1 MEQACCEAVRHSVV
15 PLPLTTR
22 LQRRARSP
30 RRFILPSARGRSVNP
45 APPPFPRVLLG
56 VGVPGGRR
64 QPAAARPC
72 GGERGSG
79 AGGGEAAA
87 ARPCAERR
95 FVRSRVSSSVCS
107 DEVLLEE
114 LETEGERQLKSLL
127 QQQLD
132 TSASIER

>member
-1 MEQACCEAVRHSVV
+1 M
-15 PLPLTTR
+15 
-22 LQRRARSP
+22 
-30 RRFILPSARGRSVNP
+30 
-45 APPPFPRVLLG
+45 
-56 VGVPGGRR
+56 
-64 QPAAARPC
+64 
-72 GGERGSG
+72 SG
-79 AGGGEAAA
+79 AQGPGGEAAA